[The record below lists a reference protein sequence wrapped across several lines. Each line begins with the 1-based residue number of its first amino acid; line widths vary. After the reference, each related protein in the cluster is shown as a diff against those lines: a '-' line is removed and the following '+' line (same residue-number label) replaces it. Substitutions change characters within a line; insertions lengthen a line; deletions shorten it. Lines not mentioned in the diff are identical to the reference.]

1 MNLDALTDAVW
12 SRLVSREP
20 RALLIGEAPPIKLP
34 YLLVQEKPYE
44 AVILGLLRPG
54 QLLHMPS
61 DDVCEALLEGCPV
74 FLWSPQP
81 YRSAKF
87 CRALLRE
94 LSAAEQH
101 LKQLGVQ
108 SLTEPGRLVTAQT
121 ARVLMQQGRMPG
133 PGCRLTPLARDI
145 LEGKSV

>member
-12 SRLVSREP
+12 NHLIGQEP
-20 RALLIGEAPPIKLP
+20 RALLIGEAPPTKLP
-34 YLLVQEKPYE
+34 YALVQEKPYE

-61 DDVCEALLEGCPV
+61 DDVCEALLEGYPV

-87 CRALLRE
+87 CRALFRE

-101 LKQLGVQ
+101 LKQLGVL
-108 SLTEPGRLVTAQT
+108 SLEAPGRLVTAQT
-121 ARVLMQQGRMPG
+121 ARALLQQGKMPG